1 MTKTITFQKAFPVPL
16 LNCPFPDLLQQT
28 NLEIL
33 IGTTS
38 GHRHWGKTGNNRQS
52 ESTGEGAS
60 QHEITKKKKEKK
72 ERKKEKKFLA
82 IVDVA
87 NKIMPHQHQRCLYPN
102 AQRYEYDSLHSKR
115 VIKVADKIKVAN
127 NLTLRLEDYSELSRW
142 AQCNHKG
149 I

>member
-1 MTKTITFQKAFPVPL
+1 MDIDTGAKLETIDSWNLLEKGQVNMKLQK
-16 LNCPFPDLLQQT
+16 
-28 NLEIL
+28 
-33 IGTTS
+33 
-38 GHRHWGKTGNNRQS
+38 R
-52 ESTGEGAS
+52 
-60 QHEITKKKKEKK
+60 KKK
-72 ERKKEKKFLA
+72 RKKEKKFLA